1 MIANARSGGGHA
13 ADIGVHLSEALR
25 RRHHEVQRRLV
36 ADIRRVRTQLVQAA
50 CGVTCVVG
58 IGGDE
63 TLSELA
69 RVAQA
74 AHVPLLPVPAGFG
87 NIFAAAFGW
96 RATVP
101 AVLEAVERGR
111 VQTVDAGVCGD
122 SLFLSSQGFGFL
134 EVAKL
139 AVEMSELQPRQRWR
153 RYGSYVHAAL
163 QSIVRTPLPT
173 LGVEVDGRAL
183 TDRAS
188 MAIVANVP
196 TYRTFLPI
204 VTDAT
209 PFDGLLDVAV
219 SPARSKSGLVAW
231 LLGTLVRAPGARR
244 NALARRASRVTISDG
259 AMTTE
264 LRVVPRSVAV
274 LLPGDGGR
282 RRRPTRRVR

>member
-1 MIANARSGGGHA
+1 
-13 ADIGVHLSEALR
+13 
-25 RRHHEVQRRLV
+25 
-36 ADIRRVRTQLVQAA
+36 
-50 CGVTCVVG
+50 
-58 IGGDE
+58 
-63 TLSELA
+63 
-69 RVAQA
+69 
-74 AHVPLLPVPAGFG
+74 
-87 NIFAAAFGW
+87 
-96 RATVP
+96 
-101 AVLEAVERGR
+101 
-111 VQTVDAGVCGD
+111 
-122 SLFLSSQGFGFL
+122 
-134 EVAKL
+134 
-139 AVEMSELQPRQRWR
+139 
-153 RYGSYVHAAL
+153 
-163 QSIVRTPLPT
+163 
-173 LGVEVDGRAL
+173 
-183 TDRAS
+183 